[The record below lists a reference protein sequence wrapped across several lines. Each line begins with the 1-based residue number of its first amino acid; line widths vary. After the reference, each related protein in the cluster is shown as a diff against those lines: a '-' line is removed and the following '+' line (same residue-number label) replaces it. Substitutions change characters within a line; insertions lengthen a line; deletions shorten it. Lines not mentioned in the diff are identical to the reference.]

1 MPYDF
6 LFTFPA
12 LNQQTADLEKKSY
25 SLKLTG
31 LSRQT
36 PRRA

>member
-6 LFTFPA
+6 LFTFVA
-12 LNQQTADLEKKSY
+12 LNQQTADLEKKLQSGM
-25 SLKLTG
+25 TG

-36 PRRA
+36 HRRA